1 MTPNAAALAFAAA
14 LLCAAPARAEEAAAP
29 EPSPTEA
36 KTEAPAA
43 PQKAAPAEATAP
55 TPVEAAPDPSK
66 AQGADYHGAGGPFA
80 GAILLLPRNNAPLAL
95 MTTGGYG
102 YTYFLDGR
110 LRFGGGGQGTV
121 LSSNADGRSG
131 SIGWG
136 GLLVGYD
143 PFAFGQWE
151 FPLAV
156 ALGGGRV
163 ALDRVR
169 DDGLV
174 ELDAATFFA
183 VQGSFS
189 IEYRPLRTVKL
200 SLQLSWLGAIHNGLA
215 AQALEA
221 SLRLVFLLPRPGK

>member
-1 MTPNAAALAFAAA
+1 MNPNATALAFAAA
-14 LLCAAPARAEEAAAP
+14 LVLAFVPLARAAEAAPV
-29 EPSPTEA
+29 
-36 KTEAPAA
+36 EAPAA
-43 PQKAAPAEATAP
+43 PAPALAAEPPAEA
-55 TPVEAAPDPSK
+55 DPNR
-66 AQGADYHGAGGPFA
+66 AQGIDYHGAGGPFA
-80 GAILLLPRNNAPLAL
+80 GAILLIPRNNPPLAL

-110 LRFGGGGQGTV
+110 LRLGGGGQGTV
-121 LSSNADGRSG
+121 LSSTSDGRTG

-136 GLLVGYD
+136 GLFLGYD
-143 PFAFGQWE
+143 PFAFGHWE

-189 IEYRPLRTVKL
+189 VEYRPLRTVKL